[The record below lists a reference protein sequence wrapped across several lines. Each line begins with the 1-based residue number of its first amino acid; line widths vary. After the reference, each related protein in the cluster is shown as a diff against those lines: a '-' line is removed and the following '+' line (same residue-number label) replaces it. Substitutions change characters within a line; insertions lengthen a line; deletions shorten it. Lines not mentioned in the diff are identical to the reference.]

1 MKQPLITQEQMTN
14 FLDTCY
20 ERIVAGN
27 SAVPGCEQVA
37 QEYLTKYKD
46 PEVAAKKYIANQVA
60 KCTTSGFVT
69 SLGGFLTLPVA
80 IPANIASVLYVQL
93 KMIAT
98 LAVIGGYDPSE
109 DEVQTLAYLCLTGH
123 SIVDICKQTGVQIAN
138 KATASLIAKRLPGAV
153 LTKINKAVGFRLIT
167 KTGSKS
173 LITVTKLVPVAGG
186 VVGAGVDYAGT
197 KVIAKKAYKTFILN
211 TIE

>member
-20 ERIVAGN
+20 EKIVAGN

-98 LAVIGGYDPSE
+98 LAVIGGYNPTD
-109 DEVQTLAYLCLTGH
+109 DEVQTLAYLCLTGQ
-123 SIVDICKQTGVQIAN
+123 SIADVCKQTGVQIAN
-138 KATASLIAKRLPGAV
+138 KLTYTFVSKKIPGTL
-153 LTKINKAVGFRLIT
+153 LTKINRAVGTKLIT
-167 KTGSKS
+167 KAGTKS
-173 LITVTKLVPVAGG
+173 AITLTKMVPIAGG
-186 VVGAGVDYAGT
+186 VVGAGFDYVGT
-197 KVIAKKAYKTFILN
+197 KVIANKAYKTFILN